1 MNVLI
6 AGGFWAIAKFMVLL
20 CCTIVSMIKAIYFYV
35 NTVKK
40 METINKNLICY
51 DSGTV
56 FCKFNNYVGRG
67 F

>member
-35 NTVKK
+35 NTVKNG
-40 METINKNLICY
+40 TINKNLICY